1 MEIRIPMVAKSFW
14 AAEQVPQVKEK
25 LFQIRERYG
34 TLINQASTLTG
45 VSPELITSVIFIE
58 SGGQERVISRAGAV
72 GLMQVTP
79 QTASGVIHLAN
90 KAGKLSNELKQ
101 ALAVQLGERVACIAK
116 QQYMGQPMKFNT
128 AITAAELLTPGLNVL
143 IGSLL
148 LALLVAQHTE
158 NGIIRLDKVI
168 TRYNRGYFYKPKGTT
183 QELMATAPAETRA
196 YILKLV
202 GVNSTLDILTA

>member
-1 MEIRIPMVAKSFW
+1 MEIRIPMVARSFW
-14 AAEQVPQVKEK
+14 AAEQVPQVKDK
-25 LFQIRERYG
+25 LFQIREQYG
-34 TLINQASTLTG
+34 TLINQASILTG

-58 SGGQERVISRAGAV
+58 SGGQEQVISRAGAV

-79 QTASGVIHLAN
+79 QTASGVIHLAR
-90 KAGKLSNELKQ
+90 KAGRLTDELKQ
-101 ALAVQLGERVACIAK
+101 ALEVFLNERVSCIAK
-116 QQYMGQPMKFNT
+116 QQYMGQPMKCNT
-128 AITAAELLTPGLNVL
+128 TITAAELLVPGLNIL

-183 QELMATAPAETRA
+183 QELMASAPVETRA